1 MPSSISWLD
10 HDSKARERSMRVLS
24 FFNQPESRD
33 ELGIGGI
40 RDAIADQLFPGTST
54 IQTRLRYAFFIP
66 WLFSQLEERRT
77 SASNFPSA
85 AKQLEIQLLD
95 ALLKNSP
102 LNEKGI
108 IGSEAKSA
116 LKRMPSSVYWAALG
130 RWGLRTFQGTQ
141 QQYFAQADR
150 LYAARTARRRSDDD
164 DLHDSDAAGHVWH
177 QHLLKLRPDDF
188 PNNATLELG
197 RAEAELLLD
206 RWRSTHPDSLFTWLA
221 LDMAKLT
228 KIDTVDR
235 IWLHPRFCEFPK
247 QIQTLLDHAR
257 RFDALVQGAA
267 LQYNLQL
274 SQLDHRLELV
284 EDYESKLADWTE
296 REAVAC
302 NSWDIESFWP
312 HVIGK
317 GHSISGDTKSFIKNW
332 LELLAIPN
340 GKGVNS
346 AGARILIESRERK
359 LKESSGRSRF
369 ANRAALTQWGGRSG
383 LVPLDYRWS
392 VSQRFLSEWHEGWRC
407 K

>member
-54 IQTRLRYAFFIP
+54 IQTRLRYVFFIP

-77 SASNFPSA
+77 SSSNFPSA
-85 AKQLEIQLLD
+85 AKQSEIQLLD
-95 ALLKNSP
+95 ALLQNSP
-102 LNEKGI
+102 VDEWGV
-108 IGSEAKSA
+108 IGREAKSS

-130 RWGLRTFQGTQ
+130 SWGLRTFQGTQ
-141 QQYFAQADR
+141 QQYFVQADR
-150 LYAARTARRRSDDD
+150 FYAVRTARRRRDDD
-164 DLHDSDAAGHVWH
+164 DHHDSDPTGHVWH
-177 QHLLKLRPDDF
+177 QHLLKLRPNDF
-188 PNNATLELG
+188 PNSATLELEPD
-197 RAEAELLLD
+197 EAKFLLD
-206 RWRSTHPDSLFTWLA
+206 RWRSTHPESLLTWLA
-221 LDMAKLT
+221 LDMVKLT

-235 IWLHPRFCEFPK
+235 VWLHPRFSEFPK

-274 SQLDHRLELV
+274 AQLDHRLDLI
-284 EDYESKLADWTE
+284 EDYESRLTDWSE
-296 REAVAC
+296 RVSEAF
-302 NSWDIESFWP
+302 NNWDIESFWP

-317 GHSISGDTKSFIKNW
+317 GHSISGNTKIFIENW
-332 LELLAIPN
+332 FEIVSTNN

-346 AGARILIESRERK
+346 AEARSLIADRERD
-359 LKESSGRSRF
+359 LKDKSGRSRF
-369 ANRAALTQWGGRSG
+369 TNKAALKQWGGRSG
-383 LVPLDYRWS
+383 LAPLDYRWS
-392 VSQRFLSEWHEGWRC
+392 IAQRFLSEWHAGWRR